1 MYDFTI
7 YTQLSKTLGKVF
19 FPSNNPALQAL
30 SFWGVFFIGY
40 ISRPAGA
47 VLFGH
52 LGDTRGRGTCLLL
65 SVLVMG
71 IPTVLIGCLPSYHQI
86 GLAAPILLAA
96 LRLIQG
102 LAMGGEFG
110 AAMVYLHEIADAR
123 YKAVTGSL
131 GYVSLGIGVVIG
143 ILTVVMVLSLVP
155 ADTSTVLDQL
165 STWVPGRQR
174 LGTLQLLNVLS
185 ASATAAVMA
194 ARSPPCAPAALLM
207 HYVQSSKQHA
217 GLNPPAC
224 LESSP
229 DLRCIDFRATSNVA
243 RCSHQHYS
251 CLFPACPSPAT
262 FDNALL
268 QTASVIKRALSS
280 GRAPDE
286 AADVAAKS
294 DAGTSDIELQ
304 AGEQLEKHYVPILEL
319 FRGYWSG
326 LVLQCGYEAWIGGSF
341 YLGYS
346 WLPSFF
352 VQHAGISTMT
362 SLWMVLTSMVLF
374 TAIVPIAGYMSDKGQ
389 PRVTATIAICAIA
402 AASSVP
408 MFLAFRTGGLVACWL
423 LQAFSLAMTAY
434 TMGILPQI
442 CSLIYPAGVR
452 ISGFNLGY
460 NLGMTIFGGLTPLA
474 MTAIQTGTK
483 SVFIG
488 PALWMVGLALI
499 SIVCSSLLIKCY
511 PVTNQRGSI

>member
-1 MYDFTI
+1 MAKADTPGTMSASDSAIPLKKLIKALLAISFGTIIEWYDFTI

-131 GYVSLGIGVVIG
+131 GYVSLGIGVVVG
-143 ILTVVMVLSLVP
+143 LLTVIMIMSLVP
-155 ADTSTVLDQL
+155 AEALLV
-165 STWVPGRQR
+165 WGWRVPF
-174 LGTLQLLNVLS
+174 LMAVATL
-185 ASATAAVMA
+185 AAAVVLRYNMPESA
-194 ARSPPCAPAALLM
+194 EFATSREEIDGEYKRRQQRKIKRGSG
-207 HYVQSSKQHA
+207 S
-217 GLNPPAC
+217 
-224 LESSP
+224 SSP
-229 DLRCIDFRATSNVA
+229 SRG
-243 RCSHQHYS
+243 
-251 CLFPACPSPAT
+251 PSSEGEE
-262 FDNALL
+262 
-268 QTASVIKRALSS
+268 QRSVDGGVSI
-280 GRAPDE
+280 
-286 AADVAAKS
+286 ADVES
-294 DAGTSDIELQ
+294 QGAG
-304 AGEQLEKHYVPILEL
+304 KHYVPILEL

-326 LVLQCGYEAWIGGSF
+326 LVLQCGYEAWIGASF

-374 TAIVPIAGYMSDKGQ
+374 TVIVPIAGFLSDKGL
-389 PRVTATIAICAIA
+389 PRVTATIVICAVAGAMSI
-402 AASSVP
+402 P
-408 MFLAFRTGGLVACWL
+408 MFLAFKTRSLGACWA
-423 LQAFSLAMTAY
+423 LQAVGLAMTAY
-434 TMGILPQI
+434 TMGILPAI

-474 MTAIQTGTK
+474 MTAIQTGTE

-488 PALWMVGLALI
+488 PALWMAGMAVI
-499 SIVCSSLLIKCY
+499 SIVCSMLLVKVY
-511 PVTNQRGSI
+511 PLTNQRGSF

>member
-1 MYDFTI
+1 MPKSNMSGVSQLPDASIPIKKLIKALLAISFGTVIEWYDFTI

-19 FPSNNPALQAL
+19 FPSNDPALQAL

-52 LGDTRGRGTCLLL
+52 LGDTRGRGTCLLI

-71 IPTVLIGCLPSYHQI
+71 IPTVLIGCLPSYHHI
-86 GLAAPILLAA
+86 GMAAPILLAI

-131 GYVSLGIGVVIG
+131 GYVSLGVGVVIG
-143 ILTVVMVLSLVP
+143 ILVVVMVISLIPGEALLVWGWRVP
-155 ADTSTVLDQL
+155 FLMAIA
-165 STWVPGRQR
+165 
-174 LGTLQLLNVLS
+174 TLI
-185 ASATAAVMA
+185 AAVVLRYNM
-194 ARSPPCAPAALLM
+194 P
-207 HYVQSSKQHA
+207 
-217 GLNPPAC
+217 
-224 LESSP
+224 ESVE
-229 DLRCIDFRATSNVA
+229 FATSREEIDEEYKQRVKEFK
-243 RCSHQHYS
+243 RSRSQ
-251 CLFPACPSPAT
+251 
-262 FDNALL
+262 NA
-268 QTASVIKRALSS
+268 SGVKRSMS
-280 GRAPDE
+280 RSRAPD
-286 AADVAAKS
+286 DVVTVDAAKS
-294 DAGTSDIELQ
+294 EAGTSDIESQ
-304 AGEQLEKHYVPILEL
+304 AGEGLEKHYVPIMEL
-319 FRGYWSG
+319 FRSYWSG
-326 LVLQCGYEAWIGGSF
+326 LILQCGYEAWIGGSF

-352 VQHAGISTMT
+352 VAHAGISTMT

-374 TAIVPIAGYMSDKGQ
+374 TFVVPVAGYLSDKGQ

-402 AASSVP
+402 AVMTVP
-408 MFLAFRTGGLVACWL
+408 MFLAFQTRNLAACWL

-483 SVFIG
+483 SIFIG
-488 PALWMVGLALI
+488 PALWMVGMALI
-499 SIVCSSLLIKCY
+499 SIVSSLLLIKCY
-511 PVTNQRGSI
+511 PLTNQRGSI